1 MTQAVLSHFSAAVER
16 GVLTVTHRLDGVQR
30 TLCVTRSRS
39 ALALLVQG
47 QCVSLVQK
55 YGGETI
61 IRAPDG
67 TDPGDLS
74 TQIAEAL
81 RIDRQYRSKRRW
93 FFGAVVTILV
103 LSAATLIF
111 PLTHQDSDYPQ
122 RRSVAASGHA
132 SLPPASK
139 DVLPAPFLPNG
150 ATEPLPG
157 TSVDAPS
164 SPALPSDGWALP
176 ASIRA
181 GLPAK
186 LRKAADRKYFT
197 VDYSSG
203 HARTLY
209 VFADPECPNC
219 QRLEPVL
226 NAVSATYNVVVFP
239 VAVIGQEKSIASV
252 TPVLCLPPEQR
263 KAAWDALFDA
273 NVDVMNLGKP
283 TQAKEPT
290 DQEDLARCDM
300 ANKALGVNEVAY
312 QTYRIPGT
320 PWVVAD
326 NGQHVPQDVLQ
337 DPTRL
342 NALMQ
347 ASEATDAAH

>member
-1 MTQAVLSHFSAAVER
+1 MTQAALSPFSAAVER
-16 GVLTVTHRLDGVQR
+16 GVLTVTHRLDGFHR

-47 QCVSLVQK
+47 QCVSLTQK
-55 YGGETI
+55 YGSETI

-67 TDPGDLS
+67 TDPGELS
-74 TQIAEAL
+74 TQIAAAL

-93 FFGAVVTILV
+93 FAGAVTAILV
-103 LSAATLIF
+103 LSAATLVF
-111 PLTHQDSDYPQ
+111 PLTHQDGDYPQ
-122 RRSVAASGHA
+122 RHYTPRASKEVL
-132 SLPPASK
+132 LPPAPPTS
-139 DVLPAPFLPNG
+139 VEVPQ
-150 ATEPLPG
+150 PLPG
-157 TSVDAPS
+157 TAATAPS
-164 SPALPSDGWALP
+164 TLALPSDGWALP

-181 GLPAK
+181 DLPAK
-186 LRKAADRKYFT
+186 LRKAADRKLFT
-197 VDYSSG
+197 VDYSAG

-283 TQAKEPT
+283 AQEKDPT
-290 DQEDLARCDM
+290 SQEDLSRCDM